1 MQDGMRPVD
10 LANMLGFTDMV
21 VYLTNIDTRAQV
33 DKIKQY
39 QQWL

>member
-1 MQDGMRPVD
+1 MRPVD
-10 LANMLGFTDMV
+10 LANMLGFTDLV
-21 VYLTNIDTRAQV
+21 SWLTDIDTKAQM